1 MTDAIGSRL
10 LRFAFAA
17 PLSFVVCYAFAGD
30 FPELR
35 NSESDVN
42 ATPMNAA
49 EVALKMELP
58 KGFKATLFASEPQVQ
73 NPIAMAWDAGGRFW
87 VAENF
92 TYAEAQQRFDL
103 SFRDRVLVLEDL
115 DGDGVSD
122 KRTVFTDQ
130 VQMLTSVEV
139 GHGGVWLM
147 CPPQVLFIP
156 DANQDL
162 VPDGPAQVA
171 LDGFTVAESNYHNYA
186 NGLRFGPDGWLYG
199 RCGASCPGLIGRP
212 GTLDKDRFALEG
224 GIWRYHPIRKTVEVL
239 CAGTTNPWGHDW
251 NEFGDLF
258 FINTVNGHFWH
269 AIPGAH
275 YNRPFNLDPNPQTYQ
290 TIDQHADHYH
300 FDTGKSWTQSRDGA
314 ANSLGGGHAHCGAM
328 FYIGEGW
335 PKAYRGKFF
344 TSNFHGRRLNQETV
358 SREGS
363 GYLAS
368 HDPDFCIVPDPFY
381 RGMDLSVGPDG
392 GVMLIDWSDTGEC
405 HERNGVHRTS
415 GRIFKITHQDH
426 PSTSK
431 IASVDSLS
439 NQELVSIHRTEN
451 EWAIRQARL
460 ILAQRSLA
468 ELAKP
473 ATQDADLSMAMKD
486 LLAMTSETNPLTAV
500 RAAMTLVA
508 CGQVNQGV
516 ASSWLASPSE
526 NVRAWSVRASLDSMP
541 IDDVFRDHPTAITV
555 DPELLSS
562 HVSLAKTDPSGLV
575 RLALASNIQRLP
587 VKDRA
592 ELAKALMSREEDAN
606 DHNLPLL
613 VWYGLMPVAEEL
625 PSSLIEVAIE
635 SKWPLVQRLI
645 ARRLAEIMH
654 KDGAPLESLI
664 NAITNS
670 KDSNLRATIISGV
683 SDAMKGWAKAP
694 EPKTWKAFSASL
706 KDTEVTLSPMVRELG
721 GVFGDGRAMTQIR
734 ELVLDEKAEIGLR
747 RSAFLSLLNQRSED
761 LSEICTKLIGDQ
773 RINTI
778 AAKGLALDDNAE
790 NAKLIIKSFG
800 RFRGTDR
807 PEIIAAMVT
816 RKSFAS
822 ELVNAIAKGTIARS
836 YLSAF
841 DARQIRSFGDEELNK
856 RLVDAWGETRES
868 PEDRR
873 VAMEKLRKLL
883 AEQDP
888 QSVNLSK
895 GRAVFAELCGKC
907 HRMYGEGQKIGPDLT
922 GSNRS
927 NLDYLVENIMDPSA
941 VVQADYRV
949 SVLMME
955 DGRILN
961 GVVVSKNDR
970 TLSLQTQNELLV
982 IEREAIEEI
991 KLTSQS
997 PMPEGQ
1003 LEQLSAAQ
1011 IRDLFGYLRHPSQVE
1026 LP

>member
-1 MTDAIGSRL
+1 MTNSHSFRL
-10 LRFAFAA
+10 RRFGHIALGFAF
-17 PLSFVVCYAFAGD
+17 LSHACAGD

-35 NSESDVN
+35 NSETDIN
-42 ATPMNAA
+42 ATPMVAA

-58 KGFKATLFASEPQVQ
+58 KGFKATLFASEPEVQ
-73 NPIAMAWDAGGRFW
+73 NPIAMAWDSGGRFW

-103 SFRDRVLVLEDL
+103 SFRDRVLVLEDV

-147 CPPQVLFIP
+147 CPPHVLFIP

-162 VPDGPAQVA
+162 VPDGPAQIV
-171 LDGFTVAESNYHNYA
+171 LDGFTVSEANYHNYA

-212 GTLDKDRFALEG
+212 GTPDKDRFALEG
-224 GIWRYHPIRKTVEVL
+224 GIWRYHPTRKTVEVL

-258 FINTVNGHFWH
+258 FVNTVNGHFWH

-300 FDTGKSWTQSRDGA
+300 FDTGKSWMQSRDGA

-335 PKAYRGKFF
+335 PKEYRGKFF

-358 SREGS
+358 SRKGS
-363 GYLAS
+363 GYLAT

-415 GRIFKITHQDH
+415 GRIFKLTHQDH
-426 PSTSK
+426 LAVNK
-431 IASVDSLS
+431 IPKVDSLS
-439 NQELVSIHRTEN
+439 NKELVSLHRSEN

-460 ILAQRSLA
+460 ILAQRSVAGLA
-468 ELAKP
+468 TSVEP
-473 ATQDADLSMAMKD
+473 DLSVAMKD
-486 LLAMTSETNPLTAV
+486 LLALTVNATPVTAV

-508 CGQVNQGV
+508 CGQVDQDI
-516 ASSWLASPSE
+516 AKMWLNSPSE
-526 NVRAWSVRASLDSMP
+526 NLRAWSIRASLDAMP
-541 IDDVFRDHPTAITV
+541 IDDVFRAHPTAMPI
-555 DPELLSS
+555 DAELLSS

-587 VKDRA
+587 LKDRTA
-592 ELAKALMSREEDAN
+592 LAMGLMSREEDAD

-645 ARRLAEIMH
+645 ARRLAESMH
-654 KDGAPLESLI
+654 KDGAPLDSLI

-670 KDSNLRATIISGV
+670 KNSDLRATIISGI

-694 EPKTWKAFSASL
+694 EPKTWKAFSASV
-706 KDTEVTLSPMVRELG
+706 KDDETTLSPMVRELG
-721 GVFGDGRAMTQIR
+721 VVFGDGRAMTQIR

-747 RSAFLSLLNQRSED
+747 RSAFLSLLNQRPDD
-761 LSEICTKLIGDQ
+761 LNEICAKLIGDQ

-790 NAKLIIKSFG
+790 NAKLVIKSFG

-807 PEIIAAMVT
+807 PEIIAAMVS

-822 ELVNAIAKGTIARS
+822 ELVNAIAKGTIAKS

-856 RLVDAWGETRES
+856 RLAEAWGETRES

-873 VAMEKLRKLL
+873 VAMEKLHRLL

-888 QSVNLSK
+888 QSANLSK

-927 NLDYLVENIMDPSA
+927 NLDYLVENIIDPSA

-949 SVLMME
+949 SILLMD

-970 TLSLQTQNELLV
+970 TLSLQTQSEVLIV
-982 IEREAIEEI
+982 EREEIQEI
-991 KLTSQS
+991 KQTSQS

-1003 LEQLSAAQ
+1003 LDQLSAAQ
-1011 IRDLFGYLRHPSQVE
+1011 IRDLFAYLRHPSQVA